1 MEMEEKDTLETILSL
16 AKSIEKKIVI
26 SLQNNNFKTAAI
38 YDMAKINLLLI
49 KNLDFEYLFNCTI
62 PDLIEL
68 ENNLLDL
75 NNYFEKLI
83 LKEKQ

>member
-1 MEMEEKDTLETILSL
+1 MEEKDTLETILSL